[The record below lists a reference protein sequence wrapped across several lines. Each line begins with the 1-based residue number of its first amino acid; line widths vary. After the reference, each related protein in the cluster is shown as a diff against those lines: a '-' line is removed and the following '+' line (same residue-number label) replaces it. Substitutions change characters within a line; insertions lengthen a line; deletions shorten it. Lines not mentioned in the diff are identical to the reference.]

1 MSEPSKEARLL
12 LAVKAYREHPKLGYR
27 AIARSY
33 RVAESILRSRVK
45 GLLPID
51 ERRLVIVR
59 LIVLEEKV
67 ILERILNLAI
77 RGFAP
82 RIASIKDIAN
92 FILASQE
99 RGRVSTR

>member
-33 RVAESILRSRVK
+33 RVAESTLRSRVK
-45 GLLPID
+45 GSLPMD
-51 ERRLVIVR
+51 ERRPAIAR

-67 ILERILNLAI
+67 ILERILDLAV

-82 RIASIKDIAN
+82 RIASIEDIAN
-92 FILASQE
+92 FILAL
-99 RGRVSTR
+99 